1 MVCCFCIVLSNV
13 VKNGNEIFNNYVGL
27 FSHDSMLDNSLL
39 ITNYCIFVEPSTLY
53 VICKWKLKAM
63 VSTHNLVHNII
74 STVCFLLPLS
84 LLIENSLGLDG
95 QCCHDLRRCWLPPTE
110 TVVVLELV

>member
-1 MVCCFCIVLSNV
+1 MLSNV
-13 VKNGNEIFNNYVGL
+13 VKIGSEIFNNYVRL
-27 FSHDSMLDNSLL
+27 FSHDSRLENSLL

-53 VICKWKLKAM
+53 VICKWKLKVM

-84 LLIENSLGLDG
+84 LLIEDSLGLDG
-95 QCCHDLRRCWLPPTE
+95 QCCHDLRC
-110 TVVVLELV
+110 